1 MGPFLQAG
9 RGELQE
15 FVAFLADHN
24 VVTLTMVCH
33 DLHLDP
39 GNLSPRSCPA
49 WSSIDW
55 QKGESKNGMLKLYM
69 KLTYEDTNQGKGIFP
84 AKPVWILAEA
94 RRVEKGK
101 CYLVVPAPGNPK
113 D

>member
-1 MGPFLQAG
+1 
-9 RGELQE
+9 
-15 FVAFLADHN
+15 
-24 VVTLTMVCH
+24 MVCH
-33 DLHLDP
+33 DLDLDP
-39 GNLSPRSCPA
+39 SSLGIKSAETCCFEPKKLPPKAHAEAGNCGSLPA

-55 QKGESKNGMLKLYM
+55 RKGESKNGMLKLYM

-84 AKPVWILAEA
+84 AKPVWVLAEA

-101 CYLVVPAPGNPK
+101 CYLVVPAPGKNQK